1 MAPAVVA
8 DSNSGI
14 FAEEGKGMGI
24 HIVPM
29 PVIINDKTFYE
40 GVNLSHEEFYQCLME
55 CKKVSTSQPSIAEIM
70 DVWDSVLSKGYDE
83 LVYIPMSSGLSNSC
97 QTATIFADEYDGK
110 VWVVDNHRISVT
122 QRQSVEEAVKL
133 AKKGYRAQEI
143 KDILEKTA
151 YDSIIYVGVE
161 TLKYLKAGGRI
172 TPAAA
177 AIGELLNIKPVLII
191 AGEKLDAFAKARGT
205 KSAKKRLIDAMLKSA
220 EEMKKDG
227 SQITVGVA
235 GSFLTEEEDKEWLA
249 MVQEAFAGEELHYDP
264 LTFSIGCHVGPGAF
278 GMGISKKMQEGIY

>member
-1 MAPAVVA
+1 MATAVVT

-14 FAEEGKGMGI
+14 FAKEGKGMGI

-29 PVIINDKTFYE
+29 PVIINDKTYYE
-40 GVNLSHEEFYQCLME
+40 GVDLMHEEFYQCLVE

-70 DVWDSVLSKGYDE
+70 DVWDTVFSKGYDE

-97 QTATIFADEYDGK
+97 QTAKIFADEYDGK
-110 VWVVDNHRISVT
+110 VHVVDNHRISVT
-122 QRQSVEEAVKL
+122 QRQSVEDAVRL
-133 AKKGYRAQEI
+133 AQKGYKAQKI

-161 TLKYLKAGGRI
+161 TLKYLKRGGRI

-177 AIGELLNIKPVLII
+177 AMGELLNIKPILII

-227 SQITVGVA
+227 AQIRVGVA
-235 GSFLTEEEDKEWLA
+235 GSFLTKEEDMEWLA
-249 MVQEAFAGEELHYDP
+249 MVQEAFAGEEIHYDP
-264 LTFSIGCHVGPGAF
+264 LTFSVGCHVGPGAF
-278 GMGISKKMQEGIY
+278 GMGISKKIQEGIY

>member
-1 MAPAVVA
+1 MATAVVT

-14 FAEEGKGMGI
+14 FAKEGKQMGI
-24 HIVPM
+24 YIVPM

-40 GVNLSHEEFYQCLME
+40 GVDLTHEEFYQCLTE

-70 DVWDSVLSKGYDE
+70 DVWDTVFSKGYDE

-97 QTATIFADEYDGK
+97 QTAKIFADEYDGK
-110 VWVVDNHRISVT
+110 VRVVDNHRISVT
-122 QRQSVEEAVKL
+122 QRQSVEDAVRL
-133 AKKGYRAQEI
+133 AQKGYKAQEI

-161 TLKYLKAGGRI
+161 TLKYLKRGGRI

-177 AIGELLNIKPVLII
+177 AMGELLNIKPILII

-227 SQITVGVA
+227 AQIRVGVA
-235 GSFLTEEEDKEWLA
+235 GSFLTKEEDMEWLA
-249 MVQEAFAGEELHYDP
+249 MVQEAFAGEEIHYDP
-264 LTFSIGCHVGPGAF
+264 LTFSVGCHVGPGAF
-278 GMGISKKMQEGIY
+278 GMGISKKIQEGIY

>member
-1 MAPAVVA
+1 
-8 DSNSGI
+8 
-14 FAEEGKGMGI
+14 MGI

-29 PVIINDKTFYE
+29 PVIINDKTYYE
-40 GVNLSHEEFYQCLME
+40 GVDLTHEEFYQCLVE

-70 DVWDSVLSKGYDE
+70 DVWDTVFSEGYDE

-97 QTATIFADEYDGK
+97 QTAKIFADEYEGK
-110 VWVVDNHRISVT
+110 VHVVDNHRISVT
-122 QRQSVEEAVKL
+122 QRQSVEDAVRL
-133 AKKGYRAQEI
+133 AQKGYKAQEI

-151 YDSIIYVGVE
+151 YDSMIYVGVE
-161 TLKYLKAGGRI
+161 TLKYLKRGGRI

-177 AIGELLNIKPVLII
+177 AMGELLNIKPILII

-227 SQITVGVA
+227 ARIRVGVA
-235 GSFLTEEEDKEWLA
+235 GSFLTKEEDMEWLA
-249 MVQEAFAGEELHYDP
+249 MVQEAFAGEEIHYDP
-264 LTFSIGCHVGPGAF
+264 LTFSVGCHVGPGAF
-278 GMGISKKMQEGIY
+278 GMGISKKIQEGIY

>member
-1 MAPAVVA
+1 MATAVVT

-14 FAEEGKGMGI
+14 FAQEGKGMGI

-29 PVIINDKTFYE
+29 PVIINDKTYYE
-40 GVNLSHEEFYQCLME
+40 GVDLTHEEFYQCLVE

-70 DVWDSVLSKGYDE
+70 DVWDTVFSEGYDE

-97 QTATIFADEYDGK
+97 QTAKIFADEYEGK
-110 VWVVDNHRISVT
+110 VHVVDNHRISVT
-122 QRQSVEEAVKL
+122 QRQSVEDAVRL
-133 AKKGYRAQEI
+133 AQKGYKAQEI

-151 YDSIIYVGVE
+151 YDSMIYVGVE
-161 TLKYLKAGGRI
+161 TLKYLKRGGRI

-177 AIGELLNIKPVLII
+177 AMGELLNIKPILII

-227 SQITVGVA
+227 ARIRVGVA
-235 GSFLTEEEDKEWLA
+235 GSFLTQEEDMEWLA
-249 MVQEAFAGEELHYDP
+249 MVQEAFAGEEIHYDP
-264 LTFSIGCHVGPGAF
+264 LTFSVGCHVGPGAF
-278 GMGISKKMQEGIY
+278 GMGISKKIQEGIY